1 MKIRNEILRTPGID
15 KKSAILSVRA
25 NVMKQETVNQLQD
38 LKNFKGTVFDDFAG
52 GSNFRR
58 FFPGS
63 DALILEPHDV
73 SEKMFADIGSKKDS
87 ETQILFL
94 NDPYTGSAGTQ
105 SFYDNSYPDVGY
117 AMKLIG
123 GDNSLMSDFLQ
134 YSAYGMQ
141 FNYMIN
147 TIINDIN
154 KDKQRI
160 DLLFTNNR
168 QGINTSSGEENE
180 SSNLGLGGLEENNNN
195 TAVSNVST
203 LSAESLLG
211 MREQV
216 DTISK
221 SLTTLSPQI
230 NSPLAIGITSL
241 GIALSNRS
249 KAEEAITIGAY
260 GIASNLATRGIT
272 GLAARSLG
280 VTSFNAIA
288 GIYGIVS
295 AVVNEVV
302 EIALGVDVSFGYGG
316 QFSRSISSKYGV
328 EAFSESKGILGV
340 ESFADALSFSLG
352 FSDYNITT
360 YTDEDENSLGITS
373 IDVDNPSQFGS
384 FGAGPSSF
392 SFSTTEELSE
402 EEAEELG
409 SSISGSLG
417 HFSDTIGPDA
427 VAAAKAEIANNMSYS
442 PEFASIIGADI
453 GTIGSA
459 TTESDADVS
468 DSELGTAS
476 DYGSTTDMG
485 TTSSFGGLGVGHGPA
500 GELGTDIGTDN
511 DSDSDDGG
519 DSYIATAVTKALGKE
534 GIDIFNKYRDEY
546 ILKDPLK
553 AKGFGRYRVTAPK
566 VIKVI
571 DSLENSEEIYE
582 WIWNTWLKKIFELI
596 IANENQLAYD
606 GFWEMTYALKNKFL
620 DKKWH

>member
-1 MKIRNEILRTPGID
+1 MKIRNEILRTPGIN
-15 KKSAILSVRA
+15 KNSAILSVRA
-25 NVMKQETVNQLQD
+25 NVLRQETINQLQD

-123 GDNSLMSDFLQ
+123 GDNSLMSNFLQ

-154 KDKQRI
+154 KDSQRI
-160 DLLFTNNR
+160 NLLFTNKK
-168 QGINTSSGEENE
+168 QGMNTSSGEDNTG
-180 SSNLGLGGLEENNNN
+180 SDSGLGGIGTNNNA
-195 TAVSNVST
+195 TVSNVST
-203 LSAESLLG
+203 VSAESLLG
-211 MREQV
+211 MREQI

-221 SLTTLSPQI
+221 SLTTLSPSI

-241 GIALSNRS
+241 GIALSNQN
-249 KAEEAITIGAY
+249 KAEEAVTIGAY

-272 GLAARSLG
+272 SVAAKSLG

-302 EIALGVDVSFGYGG
+302 EMALGVDVSFGYGG

-328 EAFSESKGILGV
+328 EAFSESKGILGI
-340 ESFADALSFSLG
+340 ESFMDDLSFSLG

-360 YTDEDENSLGITS
+360 YTGEDENSLGITS
-373 IDVDNPSQFGS
+373 IEVDNPAQFGS
-384 FGAGPSSF
+384 FGFGPSSY

-409 SSISGSLG
+409 SSISGALG

-453 GTIGSA
+453 GTIGLGE
-459 TTESDADVS
+459 TDVS

-485 TTSSFGGLGVGHGPA
+485 TTSSFGGLGVGHGFA
-500 GELGTDIGTDN
+500 GELGTDIGTEENNN
-511 DSDSDDGG
+511 DSDLGDDSG

-553 AKGFGRYRVTAPK
+553 AKGFGRYRITAPK
-566 VIKVI
+566 VIKAI
-571 DSLENSEEIYE
+571 DSLENSEDIYE

-620 DKKWH
+620 DNKWH